1 MTYVQAGLPFDECVL
16 LVRWQLGLCIL
27 VPLNQIIGQLLT
39 IEFHKSCSGDE
50 AILLLLFTR
59 VLLEDLDA
67 NRRLRPH
74 PFACQPV

>member
-50 AILLLLFTR
+50 AILSVAL
-59 VLLEDLDA
+59 
-67 NRRLRPH
+67 H
-74 PFACQPV
+74 SCSS